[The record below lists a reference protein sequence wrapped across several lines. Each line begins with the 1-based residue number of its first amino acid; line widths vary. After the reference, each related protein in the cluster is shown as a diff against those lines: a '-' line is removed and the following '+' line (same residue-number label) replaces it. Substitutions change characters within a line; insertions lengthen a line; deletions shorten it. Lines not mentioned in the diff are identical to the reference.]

1 MSTNS
6 SVPKSVSS
14 NKNGTSL
21 WGSEYLLAKWLNR
34 IQIGKLK
41 VQFPS
46 GAEKIFSGS
55 IDGPT
60 ALIQI
65 HKLNLVRRLIISGD
79 IGLAESFMAEEWDT
93 PNLTALIRLGELN
106 EKALGNAATPSKLM
120 RLFNRLR
127 HGRRANSRRGSKKN
141 IAAHYDLGNHFYS
154 NWLDKSMS
162 YSSGLFPDLTID
174 HEAAQRNK
182 YLRLAEQLDLKEG
195 QTILEIGCG
204 WGGFAE
210 IAATEFKCKVVGLT
224 LSKEQAIFAQD
235 RMEKAQVSDLVD
247 IRIQDYRDVQ
257 GDYDKIVSIEMFE
270 AVGKEHWNNYFDV
283 IKSRLKKGGKAAIQS
298 ITIADAFFDKYTKEP
313 DFIQKYIFP
322 GGVLPSPTA
331 FNASLNDAELVVS
344 DAYYFGKSYA
354 ETLRRWQQSFDS
366 KWHNIS
372 PLGFDE
378 RFRRMWKYY
387 LSYCEAGF
395 ESGHIDVG
403 QFVINHK

>member
-1 MSTNS
+1 
-6 SVPKSVSS
+6 
-14 NKNGTSL
+14 
-21 WGSEYLLAKWLNR
+21 
-34 IQIGKLK
+34 
-41 VQFPS
+41 
-46 GAEKIFSGS
+46 
-55 IDGPT
+55 
-60 ALIQI
+60 
-65 HKLNLVRRLIISGD
+65 
-79 IGLAESFMAEEWDT
+79 
-93 PNLTALIRLGELN
+93 
-106 EKALGNAATPSKLM
+106 
-120 RLFNRLR
+120 
-127 HGRRANSRRGSKKN
+127 
-141 IAAHYDLGNHFYS
+141 
-154 NWLDKSMS
+154 MS

-174 HEAAQRNK
+174 HEVAQRNK

-372 PLGFDE
+372 SLGFDE

>member
-1 MSTNS
+1 
-6 SVPKSVSS
+6 
-14 NKNGTSL
+14 
-21 WGSEYLLAKWLNR
+21 LNR